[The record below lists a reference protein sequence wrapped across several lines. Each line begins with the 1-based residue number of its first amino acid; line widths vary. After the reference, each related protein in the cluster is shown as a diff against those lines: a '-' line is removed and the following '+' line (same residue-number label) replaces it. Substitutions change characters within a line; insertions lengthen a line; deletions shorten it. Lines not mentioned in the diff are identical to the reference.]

1 VLWRKG
7 INVILRNYSINHID
21 VNVVED
27 DGFSWRFT
35 HIYCEPKNGIEAS
48 YLEIIVCPSRTSI
61 YAMVM
66 RGGF

>member
-1 VLWRKG
+1 MEKEGIVVLWRKG

-35 HIYCEPKNGIEAS
+35 RIYCEPKKWN
-48 YLEIIVCPSRTSI
+48 
-61 YAMVM
+61 
-66 RGGF
+66 